1 MKRSLTLVFLLLT
14 FAILAL
20 AHGKEQHVL
29 GTVTKITANEITV
42 KTLKNE
48 TLTVAVTDKTE
59 FNKGNTKATLKDLTV
74 GDRVVIHAIKSGN
87 KLQAHIVKFGVAPEG
102 SQSQHQ
108 HRRLQ

>member
-1 MKRSLTLVFLLLT
+1 MKRILTLIFLLLT
-14 FAILAL
+14 LAILAL
-20 AHGKEQHVL
+20 AHGKEQHIL

-42 KTLKNE
+42 KTPKNE

-59 FNKGNTKATLKDLTV
+59 FNRSNTKATLNDIKV

-87 KLQAHIVKFGVAPEG
+87 KLEAHIVKFGIAQKG

-108 HRRLQ
+108 H